1 MDIISYSVSFCEG
14 DFSIWIKGANTPS
27 LGESSSVVQ
36 FNPRINKWNW
46 LLLSCSLR
54 GAVTRITTR
63 LALIDFHHVQMR
75 DPYDS
80 DSAHS
85 FPPNISFLGERA
97 DMWSLDLGHDI
108 KMSQTSLDFT
118 LYTFLKLRIEKKPT
132 LPSFQY
138 SPPPHPAPLG
148 NIKMPRSSSS
158 CH

>member
-1 MDIISYSVSFCEG
+1 MGIIFYSVLFCEG
-14 DFSIWIKGANTPS
+14 DFSLWIKGANTPS

-54 GAVTRITTR
+54 GTVTRITTR

-97 DMWSLDLGHDI
+97 DMWSRRVLTLG
-108 KMSQTSLDFT
+108 ST
-118 LYTFLKLRIEKKPT
+118 
-132 LPSFQY
+132 
-138 SPPPHPAPLG
+138 
-148 NIKMPRSSSS
+148 
-158 CH
+158 